1 MVTILCLANADGTL
15 AMTPYQD
22 VIKRQ
27 FAKANA
33 GKRVRLTL
41 EAVQPESRKLRGY
54 LHGAVYPLWAYLDG
68 KDHRNATVLETLHE
82 VAKEEFNP
90 EWITISGTLRKVG
103 KSSKGKE
110 LQGFVN
116 KVIDFLVEQYGI
128 DPNEVL
134 NPEAYKDWAARI
146 YPFGGPDNFISYLI
160 SIKKL

>member
-1 MVTILCLANADGTL
+1 MPVILCLANADGSL
-15 AMTPYQD
+15 AMTEYQD
-22 VIKRQ
+22 ATKRQ
-27 FAKANA
+27 FARENA
-33 GKRVRLTL
+33 GKRVRLVL
-41 EAVQPESRKLRGY
+41 EKVQPESRSLRGF
-54 LHGAVYPLWAYLDG
+54 LHGAIYPLWAHLDG
-68 KDHRNATVLETLHE
+68 KDYRNSTVLATLHE

-116 KVIDFLVEQYGI
+116 RVIDFLVEQYGI
-128 DPNEVL
+128 DPSEVL
-134 NPEAYKDWAARI
+134 SPDVYKDWAARI